1 MGFLE
6 PTIMKES
13 YSINIIGTITTDV
26 ELRTTQSGKNY
37 TRFTVL
43 ITGAPYIDKRTNEER
58 ENKTF
63 FNITAWNEKAK
74 NICEVAIKGKQI
86 KLSCRRSL
94 NTYTNKNGAT
104 VNDWN
109 ITADTFEMVDAAS
122 ETPQTAA
129 TATKEVKKNEVPQ
142 GGDDLLPF

>member
-1 MGFLE
+1 
-6 PTIMKES
+6 MKES

-26 ELRTTQSGKNY
+26 EIRTTQSGKNY
-37 TRFTVL
+37 TRFTVT
-43 ITGAPYIDKRTNEER
+43 ITKPYKDRNTNEEK
-58 ENKTF
+58 EYKDF
-63 FNITAWNEKAK
+63 FNITAWGDMAK

-109 ITADTFEMVDAAS
+109 ITADTFEMLDAAS

-142 GGDDLLPF
+142 GSNDDLLPF

>member
-1 MGFLE
+1 
-6 PTIMKES
+6 MKES

-26 ELRTTQSGKNY
+26 EIRTTQSGKNY
-37 TRFTVL
+37 TRFTVT
-43 ITGAPYIDKRTNEER
+43 ITKPYKDRNTNEEK
-58 ENKTF
+58 EYKDF
-63 FNITAWNEKAK
+63 FNITAWGDMAK

-109 ITADTFEMVDAAS
+109 ITADTFEMVDLAS
-122 ETPQTAA
+122 ETPQTAV

-142 GGDDLLPF
+142 GSNDDLLPF

>member
-1 MGFLE
+1 
-6 PTIMKES
+6 MKES

-26 ELRTTQSGKNY
+26 EIRTTQSGKNY
-37 TRFTVL
+37 TRFTVT
-43 ITGAPYIDKRTNEER
+43 ITKPYKDRNTNEEK
-58 ENKTF
+58 EYKDF
-63 FNITAWNEKAK
+63 FNITAWGDMAK

-109 ITADTFEMVDAAS
+109 ITADTFEMVDLAA
-122 ETPQTAA
+122 ETPQTAV

-142 GGDDLLPF
+142 GSNDDLLPF

>member
-1 MGFLE
+1 
-6 PTIMKES
+6 MKES

-26 ELRTTQSGKNY
+26 EIRTTQSGKNY
-37 TRFTVL
+37 TRFTVT
-43 ITGAPYIDKRTNEER
+43 ITKPYKERNTNEEK
-58 ENKTF
+58 EYKDF
-63 FNITAWNEKAK
+63 FNITAWGDIAK

-109 ITADTFEMVDAAS
+109 ITADTFEMVDLAA

-142 GGDDLLPF
+142 GSNDDLLPF

>member
-1 MGFLE
+1 
-6 PTIMKES
+6 MKES

-37 TRFTVL
+37 TRFTVT
-43 ITGAPYIDKRTNEER
+43 ITKPYKDRNTNEEK
-58 ENKTF
+58 EYKDF
-63 FNITAWNEKAK
+63 FNITAWGDMAK

-109 ITADTFEMVDAAS
+109 ITADTFEMVDLAA

-142 GGDDLLPF
+142 GSNDDLLPF

>member
-1 MGFLE
+1 
-6 PTIMKES
+6 MKES

-37 TRFTVL
+37 TRFTVT
-43 ITGAPYIDKRTNEER
+43 ITKPYKDRNTNEEK
-58 ENKTF
+58 EYKDF
-63 FNITAWNEKAK
+63 FNITAWGDMAK

-109 ITADTFEMVDAAS
+109 ITADTFEMVDAAA

-142 GGDDLLPF
+142 GSNDDLLPF

>member
-1 MGFLE
+1 
-6 PTIMKES
+6 MKES

-26 ELRTTQSGKNY
+26 EIRTTQSGKNY
-37 TRFTVL
+37 TRFTVT
-43 ITGAPYIDKRTNEER
+43 ITKPYKDRNTNEEK
-58 ENKTF
+58 EYKDF
-63 FNITAWNEKAK
+63 FNITAWGDMAK

-109 ITADTFEMVDAAS
+109 ITADTFEMVDLAA

-142 GGDDLLPF
+142 GSNDDLLPF